1 MESGTWKYAGGVR
14 TTIQKEM
21 NWCMQQITVPST
33 DPPVKVE
40 VMVEEAEIEVG
51 AELTESEKE
60 SLPRRCRRRTNEM

>member
-1 MESGTWKYAGGVR
+1 MESCTWKYAGGVR

-40 VMVEEAEIEVG
+40 VMVEEAE
-51 AELTESEKE
+51 LTESEKE